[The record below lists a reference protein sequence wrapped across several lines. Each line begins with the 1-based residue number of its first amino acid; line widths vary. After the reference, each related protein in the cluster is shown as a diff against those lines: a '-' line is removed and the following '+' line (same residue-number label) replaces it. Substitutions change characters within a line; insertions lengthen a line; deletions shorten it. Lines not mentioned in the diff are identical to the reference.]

1 MKILRI
7 IILLSCVGISYTV
20 AQRRQQNADE
30 VQPETQPSPVA
41 ATRGR
46 GRARFVKTP
55 EFEQVSSD
63 YAAAARSSASDG
75 RSEGKS
81 RSLGAGNNRRNSISS
96 TISSTKRLYEV
107 EEIVDDI
114 PDRSSVYHRP
124 RVITEDK
131 FEIPNA
137 PRSTFSEPGLAT
149 GQAGPQAPLPVDEL
163 IRNFG
168 SLRSDEPT
176 KLELPQVFPQVEYES
191 EPNVVSSTTNKAE
204 SVEVSSSTTEK
215 EMERELMKKDQS
227 TKRPE
232 STTAEVTSTTA
243 AQARR
248 TVIRTRTNA
257 RQSTA
262 TESSSTSA
270 PVRSRGRSKSTA
282 SNKVDNTEPIARR
295 ASTAEENTENSTRGS
310 FRVGRRR
317 PTPTLKD
324 RGPSITEEDSL
335 SPKTRTGRDSNIS
348 SSPPVRRGS
357 VRSAT
362 PRSSAAVAAASS
374 ETVEATTRNRADVR
388 RSRGRKLETSQTTEN
403 APSVNVNRPTEFAS
417 RRTRT
422 RTQVNQPAQE
432 PTAPASRPSGSGRS
446 FQEPIRSR
454 TTAVDNTAP
463 SAPARDS
470 RSRTRSRFQLGDLE
484 NVRLEP
490 QQSVEHS
497 TRALPRR
504 TGRTRPP
511 VVHAEELIAS
521 STVENPIRVTLPP
534 TSTIR
539 SVNAI
544 PTRVKESVHSEITE
558 VVSSR
563 KVTRRKKP
571 EAKAARQKSQEEDD
585 IDDLNYPPQFKAIIL
600 ANKSRDDKKS
610 DSAALSSLSP
620 SFSDSS
626 TSTSTTTTSSTT
638 SSTTTAGTLTT
649 STLFP
654 PKHVEDVDNDLAPT
668 PRPTR
673 RRFSVST
680 RKPNFD
686 SPSTTRKPKTLPTR
700 KLVANPDSEKLAKF
714 HARFNNQYQ
723 RNNTRSHDEAISST
737 LATTTKRTTKPPSK
751 ISYTRKPDKLV
762 ERKFNQT
769 KSNRYSARYR
779 SEARSSAPTRAATTP
794 PLYVP
799 TVPTVTPASAPL
811 ATHQAP
817 KTNDERAIS
826 DENDDIKIISIAQPN
841 ANSLYSDNLVTENNT
856 TVNAGDATN
865 QPTGSILERI
875 INSISS
881 ISTTTAKPDAKV
893 SPTETAI
900 LKIPPPP
907 KKKDEEIV
915 RTTKALTT
923 EKPTTIIERILNSL
937 SAIQASDNN
946 VGNVGAS
953 NELDSI
959 LDVPALRKVPTL
971 VTGAPPSSVSSSTPP
986 ATTTTTTSATTSTM
1000 KVALAPTK
1008 LPIQSTVAISLADY
1022 LASLGITKTQG
1033 TPTTQDSAVTS
1044 TTPSISTTVI
1054 DESKNTIDYIGTTTT
1069 TLGSTT
1075 ITMSPTSPT
1084 TNPPVTTTLMASTT
1098 TNPPTTTD
1106 NWLAKILGL
1115 ETTTEMITTTT
1126 TMKPDSTTMKF
1137 FESTITTTDVT
1148 GIPEVTTESLST
1160 VVNPLNIELST
1171 PIINVSPN
1179 SVTITSPSDSP
1190 PTTNSN
1196 NRTGKLLEKL
1206 VEEINNEITS
1216 SKQNNNATNAPSST
1230 NSTMSP
1236 EDYFI
1241 FAVLPNN
1248 TIVRKRPR
1256 KISAPYFIYG
1266 VYPNN
1271 TIIRKFPNG
1280 TLVPDD
1286 PVVQDL
1292 TEVNQLSLDL
1302 NDTATLTNKTLEEYT
1317 SLINQTIT
1325 TAPSTT
1331 TTDSAMSTTPA
1342 SVTSTEMND
1351 LSDADI
1357 ISTEMSID
1365 VTTLNEPMIIELGPT
1380 TVGNDELVENIT
1392 VTSERIETTTN
1403 LGIIESKS
1411 SFESEPI
1418 EDLEDTTLPMP
1429 DTSTIVMTSTSSAE
1443 TTITPAPI
1451 STDWTINPTS
1461 HRRFRLRLIRRR
1473 RPIRM
1478 EFLEIIRTTTLPT
1491 SSDELDNEIR
1501 NSGST
1506 SRVEEIS
1513 TGFPSTTARLSTTVP
1528 YSTTA
1533 LPTTTTRPTTR
1544 RTTITTTTVPTTTRP
1559 RTTTTRATTTTRPR
1573 TTTPLYIPPTTT
1585 DLTTFIANVL
1595 STLRPVYTP
1604 TTILTVPTTTETTT
1618 APTVT
1623 ITARRR
1629 TTTTT
1634 EATTTTEP
1642 TTTVR
1647 VTTARRRTLPTT
1659 TTEPTFITQRPFR
1672 ENIVASTIPTTTFRL
1687 DTTTIDPSTLDI
1699 DEIVKKSKKKLSPQQ
1714 LEEIEQ
1720 LKALEREQANLLQQ
1734 LSLLTNLNL
1743 NGQPKK
1749 NSGGGNLANRIVQFA
1764 KERDLTTTELP
1775 IYTEIPSTRIPKKL
1789 PVLDSKGTT
1798 VEDII
1803 KELNAAQNS
1812 LGDGGRSQEAIIAE
1826 ILKQRGI
1833 EPSTPKS
1840 LSDAF
1845 RTTTT
1850 RRPRTTTTQR
1860 PGRLMQGLNWLLT
1873 QFGGPQPAAPAPA
1886 PPPTR
1891 PRTTRRTTTTP
1902 RADDDE
1908 LHFQST
1914 ELNNV
1919 IHNTPSNTFKRPVN
1933 SLSDEELSRLINQLE
1948 AIQRDPKQAQN
1959 LDITPFRKLQAQST
1973 TLNNKN
1979 VEIFT
1984 TGGGSSQV
1992 TRSPKDTGSNRVRT
2006 AKSTTSNSIEDLD
2019 EDNEVTTA
2027 RARAPATRARA
2038 TLPPV
2043 ELNHVPG
2050 IEDNAQGPQIGGN
2063 FLNAAVNVTRAISTF
2078 LGAAIQV
2085 AARQVASMIAI
2096 GSRGLAASSPTDSAT

>member
-1171 PIINVSPN
+1171 PIIN
-1179 SVTITSPSDSP
+1179 
-1190 PTTNSN
+1190 
-1196 NRTGKLLEKL
+1196 
-1206 VEEINNEITS
+1206 
-1216 SKQNNNATNAPSST
+1216 
-1230 NSTMSP
+1230 
-1236 EDYFI
+1236 
-1241 FAVLPNN
+1241 
-1248 TIVRKRPR
+1248 
-1256 KISAPYFIYG
+1256 
-1266 VYPNN
+1266 
-1271 TIIRKFPNG
+1271 
-1280 TLVPDD
+1280 
-1286 PVVQDL
+1286 
-1292 TEVNQLSLDL
+1292 
-1302 NDTATLTNKTLEEYT
+1302 
-1317 SLINQTIT
+1317 
-1325 TAPSTT
+1325 
-1331 TTDSAMSTTPA
+1331 
-1342 SVTSTEMND
+1342 
-1351 LSDADI
+1351 
-1357 ISTEMSID
+1357 
-1365 VTTLNEPMIIELGPT
+1365 
-1380 TVGNDELVENIT
+1380 
-1392 VTSERIETTTN
+1392 
-1403 LGIIESKS
+1403 
-1411 SFESEPI
+1411 
-1418 EDLEDTTLPMP
+1418 
-1429 DTSTIVMTSTSSAE
+1429 
-1443 TTITPAPI
+1443 
-1451 STDWTINPTS
+1451 
-1461 HRRFRLRLIRRR
+1461 
-1473 RPIRM
+1473 
-1478 EFLEIIRTTTLPT
+1478 IRTTTLPT

>member
-600 ANKSRDDKKS
+600 ANKSRDDKK
-610 DSAALSSLSP
+610 
-620 SFSDSS
+620 
-626 TSTSTTTTSSTT
+626 
-638 SSTTTAGTLTT
+638 
-649 STLFP
+649 
-654 PKHVEDVDNDLAPT
+654 
-668 PRPTR
+668 
-673 RRFSVST
+673 
-680 RKPNFD
+680 
-686 SPSTTRKPKTLPTR
+686 
-700 KLVANPDSEKLAKF
+700 
-714 HARFNNQYQ
+714 
-723 RNNTRSHDEAISST
+723 
-737 LATTTKRTTKPPSK
+737 
-751 ISYTRKPDKLV
+751 
-762 ERKFNQT
+762 T

-1286 PVVQDL
+1286 PVVQVSGFDTRDPLPPRPMITSNRVNEPTGTDDARDL

>member
-1286 PVVQDL
+1286 PVVQ
-1292 TEVNQLSLDL
+1292 
-1302 NDTATLTNKTLEEYT
+1302 
-1317 SLINQTIT
+1317 
-1325 TAPSTT
+1325 
-1331 TTDSAMSTTPA
+1331 
-1342 SVTSTEMND
+1342 
-1351 LSDADI
+1351 
-1357 ISTEMSID
+1357 
-1365 VTTLNEPMIIELGPT
+1365 
-1380 TVGNDELVENIT
+1380 
-1392 VTSERIETTTN
+1392 
-1403 LGIIESKS
+1403 
-1411 SFESEPI
+1411 
-1418 EDLEDTTLPMP
+1418 
-1429 DTSTIVMTSTSSAE
+1429 
-1443 TTITPAPI
+1443 
-1451 STDWTINPTS
+1451 
-1461 HRRFRLRLIRRR
+1461 
-1473 RPIRM
+1473 
-1478 EFLEIIRTTTLPT
+1478 IRTTTLPT